1 MLRRRCVVVCLL
13 GIPVFSLAAARL
25 VPGQEG
31 PGKDTVVDSLD
42 ARVRPFLEAVS
53 QGGTQKAYDD
63 LLRGSPLLLKKAEAV
78 KTLIQQTNELQTRF
92 GRYRNFER
100 IDARQIGKDLVVM
113 KYLYKCEDYPV
124 VWYFTFYRL
133 PAGNETPA
141 EESGWRVI
149 VVRFDT
155 ELELL
160 TLTTAPSS

>member
-1 MLRRRCVVVCLL
+1 MLRKHCVVVCLL
-13 GIPVFSLAAARL
+13 GIPVFLLAAARL
-25 VPGQEG
+25 VPGQEP

-53 QGGTQKAYDD
+53 QGDTQKAYDE
-63 LLRGSPLLLKKAEAV
+63 LLRGSPLLMKKTEAL
-78 KTLIQQTNELQTRF
+78 KTLIQQTNELETRF

-100 IDARQIGKDLVVM
+100 IDARRIGNDLAVM

-133 PAGNETPA
+133 PSGSETPA

-149 VVRFDT
+149 IVRFDT

-160 TLTTAPSS
+160 ALTTAPGS